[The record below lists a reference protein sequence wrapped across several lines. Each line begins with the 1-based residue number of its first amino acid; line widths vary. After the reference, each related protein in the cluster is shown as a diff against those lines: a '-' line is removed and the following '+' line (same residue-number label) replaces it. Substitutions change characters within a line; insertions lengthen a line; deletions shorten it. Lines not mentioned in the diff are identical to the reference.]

1 MQLVE
6 NLFDPAIK
14 TLSTR
19 DGFGEALLQIGEENS
34 NAVVLSADLTSSTG
48 LTLFE
53 KKFPGRFFQVGV
65 AEQNLMGIAS
75 GLAIAGKIPFLASYA
90 VFNPGRN
97 WDQLRVSVCYSNLNV
112 KVVGAHTG
120 LSVGPDGATHQALE
134 DIAITRV
141 LPNLIVVVPCDYEEA
156 KKATH
161 AIAKHKGPSYL
172 RLTREKS
179 PVFTS
184 EKSNFEIGKANV
196 LREGKDITLI
206 ACGPLVYEALKAANE
221 LYSGHLI
228 SCEVINS
235 HTVKPLDTK
244 TILESAKKTKAVIT
258 IEEHQI
264 NGGLGGAVSEF
275 LSEHFPVK
283 IKRIGMQDKFG
294 ESGNPKE
301 LLEKYG
307 MSASHIKVA
316 VRHLLNR

>member
-14 TLSTR
+14 TLPTR
-19 DGFGEALLQIGEENS
+19 DGFGEALVKIGEENS
-34 NAVVLSADLTSSTG
+34 DVVVLSADLTSSTG

-53 KKFPGRFFQVGV
+53 KKFPERFFQVGV

-75 GLAIAGKIPFLASYA
+75 GFAIAGKIPFLASYA

-112 KVVGAHTG
+112 KIIGCHAG

-141 LPNLIVVVPCDYEEA
+141 LPNLIVVVPCDYEET
-156 KKATH
+156 KKATE

-172 RLTREKS
+172 RLTREKT
-179 PVFTS
+179 PVFTRKNS
-184 EKSNFEIGKANV
+184 DFEIGKANV
-196 LREGKDITLI
+196 LREGKDVTLI

-221 LYSGHLI
+221 LYCGHLI

-235 HTVKPLDTK
+235 HTIKPLDTK
-244 TILESAKKTKAVIT
+244 TILDSAKKTKAVIT
-258 IEEHQI
+258 IEEHQVS
-264 NGGLGGAVSEF
+264 GGLGGAVSEF
-275 LSEHFPVK
+275 LSEYFPVK

-294 ESGNPKE
+294 ESGSSKE